1 MKILEGQLPEQRKE
15 WFVLLGRTPKAPLA
29 HTWDLAVLLAK
40 AGGGSI
46 ILILVIDEDTEEQ
59 RAAARAAIE
68 RAEADVGEECGFYAV
83 ISTKDSYGTSTN
95 NFVRRYNVDIL
106 VDDISDPIHHDLQ
119 KSTCAIVAV
128 RGDTTGFT
136 DDDHGIQSILVPTSG
151 GPNTIY
157 ALSTLLPLT
166 PEIKVTALYVVPE
179 YLGANEEALG
189 RDRLR
194 ETIEFVDGEGRIDTD
209 LIVAPT
215 VSQGIREA
223 AKEYDLVL
231 IGASAESSVD
241 KMLFGNIPDE
251 VVRESKKPVA
261 LMREPHNPV
270 ANVMSDITWR
280 LQRVIPRLKLSDR
293 AETYVRIRRG
303 ARPNLDFFVLISLST
318 IIAALGLI
326 INSAAVV
333 IGAMLVAPLMSP
345 IVGVGLAMVLGN
357 ARFLRLSAGAVVR
370 GALLALVLG
379 AVIGLLQ
386 IGKPLTPELLAR
398 TQPSFIDLLIAL
410 FSGIAAAY
418 ALSKSTAA
426 AALPGVAIAAAL
438 VPPLATSGV
447 VFTAGHY
454 VESMGAL
461 LLFVT
466 NFIAITIGSAIV
478 FLVLGFRPT
487 RAVKERKEVRQ
498 RSVLI
503 ALFSLALVTLILV
516 TTTYLLNE
524 KSRNEDR
531 IREVTEEQ
539 LYEVTGAKLGEM
551 TIVNFED
558 RHLKLEV
565 VARSTREIRY
575 FEVEQLQEAIGE
587 QLVADDIIDE
597 IELAMTVI
605 LVTELDP
612 LIPPTPTPGP
622 SPTPEPT
629 VEQTPV
635 IEGAGV

>member
-15 WFVLLGRTPKAPLA
+15 WFVLLGRTPDAPLA
-29 HTWDLAVLLAK
+29 HTWDLSVLLAK

-46 ILILVIDEDTEEQ
+46 ILVMVIDEDSEQQ

-68 RAEADVGEECGFYAV
+68 RAEADVDDQCGFYAV
-83 ISTKDSYGTSTN
+83 ITTRDSYGDGTN
-95 NFVRRYNVDIL
+95 NFVRMYNVDIL
-106 VDDISDPIHHDLQ
+106 VDDISDPIHHDLE
-119 KSTCAIVAV
+119 KSICAVVAV
-128 RGDTTGFT
+128 RGDTTGFSE
-136 DDDHGIQSILVPTSG
+136 DDDGIQSILVPTSG
-151 GPNTIY
+151 GPNSTY

-166 PEIKVTALYVVPE
+166 PEIKVTALYVVPD
-179 YLGANEEALG
+179 YLGADEEALG

-215 VSQGIREA
+215 ISQGIREA
-223 AKEYDLVL
+223 AKDYDLVL
-231 IGASAESSVD
+231 LGASAESSVD

-261 LMREPHNPV
+261 LMREPHDPV
-270 ANVMSDITWR
+270 AHFMSGVTWR

-303 ARPNLDFFVLISLST
+303 ARPNLDFYVLISLSA

-326 INSAAVV
+326 VNSAAVV

-345 IVGVGLAMVLGN
+345 IVGSGLAMVLGN
-357 ARFLRLSAGAVVR
+357 VRFLRLSIGAVAR
-370 GALLALVLG
+370 GAALALVLG
-379 AVIGLLQ
+379 AVIGLFQ

-398 TQPSFIDLLIAL
+398 TQPSIIDLLIAL

-447 VFTAGHY
+447 VFTAGYY
-454 VESMGAL
+454 VESLGAL

-466 NFIAITIGSAIV
+466 NFIAITIGSAVV

-498 RSVLI
+498 RSVLV
-503 ALFSLALVTLILV
+503 ALVSLALVSLILV

-524 KSRNEDR
+524 KSRDEAR

-539 LYEVTGAKLGEM
+539 LLEVTGAKLGEVR
-551 TIVNFED
+551 IVSFEN
-558 RHLKLEV
+558 RHLALEV
-565 VARSTREIRY
+565 VARSTKQISY
-575 FEVEQLQEAIGE
+575 QEVRDLQEAIGE
-587 QLVADDIIDE
+587 QLVADGIIND

-612 LIPPTPTPGP
+612 LTPPTPTPGP

-629 VEQTPV
+629 PIVE
-635 IEGAGV
+635 EAAGG

>member
-1 MKILEGQLPEQRKE
+1 M
-15 WFVLLGRTPKAPLA
+15 
-29 HTWDLAVLLAK
+29 
-40 AGGGSI
+40 
-46 ILILVIDEDTEEQ
+46 
-59 RAAARAAIE
+59 
-68 RAEADVGEECGFYAV
+68 
-83 ISTKDSYGTSTN
+83 
-95 NFVRRYNVDIL
+95 YNVDIL
-106 VDDISDPIHHDLQ
+106 VDDFSDPIHHDLE
-119 KSTCAIVAV
+119 KSICAVVAV
-128 RGDTTGFT
+128 RGDTTGFSE
-136 DDDHGIQSILVPTSG
+136 DDDGIQSILVPTSG
-151 GPNTIY
+151 GPNSTY

-166 PEIKVTALYVVPE
+166 PEIKVTALYVVPD
-179 YLGANEEALG
+179 YLGADEEALG

-215 VSQGIREA
+215 ISQGIREA
-223 AKEYDLVL
+223 AKDYDLVL
-231 IGASAESSVD
+231 LGASAESSVD

-261 LMREPHNPV
+261 LMREPHDPV
-270 ANVMSDITWR
+270 AHFMSGVTWR

-303 ARPNLDFFVLISLST
+303 ARPNLDFYVLISLSA

-326 INSAAVV
+326 VNSAAVV

-345 IVGVGLAMVLGN
+345 IVGSGLAMVLGN
-357 ARFLRLSAGAVVR
+357 VRFLRLSIGAVAR
-370 GALLALVLG
+370 GAALALVLG
-379 AVIGLLQ
+379 AVIGLFQ

-398 TQPSFIDLLIAL
+398 TQPSIIDLLIAL

-447 VFTAGHY
+447 VFTAGYY
-454 VESMGAL
+454 VESLGAL

-466 NFIAITIGSAIV
+466 NFIAITIGSAVV

-498 RSVLI
+498 RSVLV
-503 ALFSLALVTLILV
+503 ALVSLALVSLILV

-524 KSRNEDR
+524 KSRDEAR
-531 IREVTEEQ
+531 IREVTEAQ
-539 LYEVTGAKLGEM
+539 LIEVTGAKLGEVR
-551 TIVNFED
+551 IVSFEN
-558 RHLKLEV
+558 RHLAEEI
-565 VARSTREIRY
+565 VARSTRPISY
-575 FEVEQLQEAIGE
+575 QEVRDLQEAIGE
-587 QLVADDIIDE
+587 QLVADGIIDD

-612 LIPPTPTPGP
+612 LTPPTPTPGP

-629 VEQTPV
+629 PIVEEAV
-635 IEGAGV
+635 GG

>member
-1 MKILEGQLPEQRKE
+1 MKILEGQLPEKRKE
-15 WFVLLGRTPKAPLA
+15 WFVLLGRTPDAPLA
-29 HTWDLAVLLAK
+29 HTWDLTVLLAK
-40 AGGGSI
+40 AGSGSV
-46 ILILVIDEDTEEQ
+46 ILILVIDEDTERQ

-68 RAEADVGEECGFYAV
+68 RAETDVGDQCGFYAV
-83 ISTKDSYGTSTN
+83 ITTHDNYGDDTN
-95 NFVRRYNVDIL
+95 NFVRMYNVDIL
-106 VDDISDPIHHDLQ
+106 VDDISDPIHHDLE
-119 KSTCAIVAV
+119 KSTCAVVAV
-128 RGDTTGFT
+128 RGDTTGFNE
-136 DDDHGIQSILVPTSG
+136 DDDGIQSILVPTSG
-151 GPNTIY
+151 GPNSTY

-166 PEIKVTALYVVPE
+166 PEIKVTALYVVPD
-179 YLGANEEALG
+179 YLGADEEALG

-215 VSQGIREA
+215 ISQGIREA
-223 AKEYDLVL
+223 AKDYDLVL
-231 IGASAESSVD
+231 TGASAESSVD

-261 LMREPHNPV
+261 LMREPHDPV
-270 ANVMSDITWR
+270 AHFMSGVTWR

-303 ARPNLDFFVLISLST
+303 ARPNLDFFVLISLSA

-326 INSAAVV
+326 VNSAAVV

-345 IVGVGLAMVLGN
+345 IVGSGLAMVLGN
-357 ARFLRLSAGAVVR
+357 VRFLRLSIGAVAR
-370 GALLALVLG
+370 GAALALVLG
-379 AVIGLLQ
+379 AVIGLFQ

-398 TQPSFIDLLIAL
+398 TQPSIIDLLIAL

-447 VFTAGHY
+447 VFTAGYY
-454 VESMGAL
+454 VESLGAL

-466 NFIAITIGSAIV
+466 NFIAITIGSAVV

-498 RSVLI
+498 RSVLV
-503 ALFSLALVTLILV
+503 ALVSLALVSLILV

-524 KSRNEDR
+524 KSRDEAR
-531 IREVTEEQ
+531 IREVTEAQ
-539 LYEVTGAKLGEM
+539 LIEVTGAKLGEVR
-551 TIVNFED
+551 IVSFEN
-558 RHLKLEV
+558 RHLAEEI
-565 VARSTREIRY
+565 VARSTRPISY
-575 FEVEQLQEAIGE
+575 QEVRDLQEAIGE
-587 QLVADDIIDE
+587 QLVADGIIDD

-612 LIPPTPTPGP
+612 LTPPTPTPGP

-629 VEQTPV
+629 PIVEEAV
-635 IEGAGV
+635 GG

>member
-15 WFVLLGRTPKAPLA
+15 WFVLLGRTPDAPLA
-29 HTWDLAVLLAK
+29 HTWDLSVLLAK

-46 ILILVIDEDTEEQ
+46 ILVMVIDEDSEQQ

-68 RAEADVGEECGFYAV
+68 RAEADVDDQCGFYAV
-83 ISTKDSYGTSTN
+83 ITTRDSYGDGTN
-95 NFVRRYNVDIL
+95 NFVRMYNVDIL
-106 VDDISDPIHHDLQ
+106 VDDISDPIHHDLE
-119 KSTCAIVAV
+119 KSICAVVAV
-128 RGDTTGFT
+128 RGDTTGFSE
-136 DDDHGIQSILVPTSG
+136 DDDGIQSILVPTSG
-151 GPNTIY
+151 GPNSTY

-166 PEIKVTALYVVPE
+166 PEIKVTALYVVPD
-179 YLGANEEALG
+179 YLGADEEALG

-215 VSQGIREA
+215 ISQGIREA
-223 AKEYDLVL
+223 AKDYDLVL
-231 IGASAESSVD
+231 TGASAESSVD

-261 LMREPHNPV
+261 LMREPHDPV
-270 ANVMSDITWR
+270 AHFMSGVTWR

-303 ARPNLDFFVLISLST
+303 ARPNLDFFVLISLSA

-326 INSAAVV
+326 VNSAAVV

-345 IVGVGLAMVLGN
+345 IVGSGLAMVLGN
-357 ARFLRLSAGAVVR
+357 VRFLRLSIGAVAR
-370 GALLALVLG
+370 GAALALVLG
-379 AVIGLLQ
+379 AVIGLFQ

-398 TQPSFIDLLIAL
+398 TQPSIIDLLIAL

-447 VFTAGHY
+447 VFTAGYY
-454 VESMGAL
+454 VESLGAL

-466 NFIAITIGSAIV
+466 NFIAITIGSAVV

-498 RSVLI
+498 RSVLV
-503 ALFSLALVTLILV
+503 ALVSLALVSLILV

-524 KSRNEDR
+524 KSRDEAR

-539 LYEVTGAKLGEM
+539 LLEVTGAKLGEVR
-551 TIVNFED
+551 IVSFEN
-558 RHLKLEV
+558 RHLALEV
-565 VARSTREIRY
+565 VARSTKQISY
-575 FEVEQLQEAIGE
+575 QEVRDLQEAIGE
-587 QLVADDIIDE
+587 QLVADGIIND

-612 LIPPTPTPGP
+612 LTPPTPTPGP

-629 VEQTPV
+629 PIVE
-635 IEGAGV
+635 EAAGG

>member
-15 WFVLLGRTPKAPLA
+15 WFVLLGRTPDAPLA
-29 HTWDLAVLLAK
+29 HTWDLTVLLAK
-40 AGGGSI
+40 AGSGSV
-46 ILILVIDEDTEEQ
+46 ILILVIDEDTEQ
-59 RAAARAAIE
+59 HRADARAAIQK
-68 RAEADVGEECGFYAV
+68 AKADIADTCGFYAV
-83 ISTKDSYGTSTN
+83 MTTKDSYGNGTN
-95 NFVRRYNVDIL
+95 NFVRMYNVDIL
-106 VDDISDPIHHDLQ
+106 VDDISDPIHHDLE
-119 KSTCAIVAV
+119 KITCAVVAV
-128 RGDTTGFT
+128 RGDMAGF
-136 DDDHGIQSILVPTSG
+136 DEDGNGIQSLLVPTSG
-151 GPNTIY
+151 GPNSTY

-166 PEIKVTALYVVPE
+166 PEIKVTALYVVPD
-179 YLGANEEALG
+179 YLGSDEEALG

-194 ETIEFVDGEGRIDTD
+194 ETIEFVDGEGRIETE

-215 VSQGIREA
+215 ITQGIREA

-231 IGASAESSVD
+231 IGASSESSVD

-261 LMREPHNPV
+261 LMREPHDPV
-270 ANVMSDITWR
+270 AHFMSGVTWR

-303 ARPNLDFFVLISLST
+303 ARPNLDFFVLISLSA

-345 IVGVGLAMVLGN
+345 IVGSGLAMVLGN
-357 ARFLRLSAGAVVR
+357 VRFLRLSIGAVAR
-370 GALLALVLG
+370 GAGLALVLG
-379 AVIGLLQ
+379 AVIGLFQ

-398 TQPSFIDLLIAL
+398 TQPSIIDLLIAL

-447 VFTAGHY
+447 VFTAGYY
-454 VESMGAL
+454 VESLGAL

-466 NFIAITIGSAIV
+466 NFIAITIGSALV

-498 RSVLI
+498 RSVLV
-503 ALFSLALVTLILV
+503 ALVSLALVSLILL

-524 KSRNEDR
+524 RSRDEAR
-531 IREVTEEQ
+531 IREVTEAQ
-539 LYEVTGAKLGEM
+539 LLEVTGAKLGEVR
-551 TIVNFED
+551 IVSFEN
-558 RHLKLEV
+558 RHLALEV
-565 VARSTREIRY
+565 VARSTRPISY
-575 FEVEQLQEAIGE
+575 QEVRDLQEAIGE
-587 QLVADDIIDE
+587 QLVADGIIND

-612 LIPPTPTPGP
+612 LTPPTPTPGP

-629 VEQTPV
+629 PIVEDA
-635 IEGAGV
+635 AGG